1 MNKRYVF
8 ILIILLT
15 INSLGFV
22 AQDNGSLENTTDQA
36 AGQIQNGIYLELG
49 GNAGVYSINYE
60 RLFSLGKISIAGRMG
75 FSLLSERLFIEPEEN
90 KGLEI
95 LIPFGANALYSFA
108 GSHSIEA
115 GLGGTYY
122 SHKVYAITTN
132 TSNINNQPVSTDLIR
147 KNDFWLNFN
156 MGYRFQKSTSGMY
169 YRAFFNGHLS
179 RRVLADS
186 PNSHSQ
192 YSVLTLDPWA
202 GISVGYG
209 F

>member
-115 GLGGTYY
+115 GLSGTYY